1 MPNDVQ
7 RRDIDN
13 AIRAKLIEL
22 VRLAAAHGIRSEPLM
37 SEALDI
43 CDAEPPFSD

>member
-7 RRDIDN
+7 RRDIEN

-22 VRLAAAHGIRSEPLM
+22 VRLAAAHGIRIEPLM
-37 SEALDI
+37 YEALDI
-43 CDAEPPFSD
+43 CDAEPPFSS